1 MVRILDIEKY
11 AKENHIPIM
20 LHDGIDFLCTFI
32 KEKQVKKILEI
43 GSAIGYSSIK
53 MALLSSDIHVT
64 TIERDNERYEIA
76 LKNINDF
83 KLENQIKIINDDVFN
98 IDLDEKFDLIFI
110 DGAKS
115 QYIKF
120 FEKFDKNL
128 KTNGYIISDNLS
140 FHGLVESNEYIESRN
155 VRGLVR
161 KIRNYIEFLKNNER
175 YETLF
180 YEIGDGISVSKK
192 INWYF
197 I

>member
-192 INWYF
+192 IN
-197 I
+197 

>member
-11 AKENHIPIM
+11 AEENHIPIM
-20 LHDGIDFLCTFI
+20 MHDGIDFLCTFI
-32 KEKQVKKILEI
+32 KENKIKKILEI

-64 TIERDNERYEIA
+64 TIERDNERYEMA
-76 LKNINDF
+76 LKNISDF

-175 YETLF
+175 YETKF

-192 INWYF
+192 IN
-197 I
+197 